1 MVRESSGAG
10 GLILDVRPEG
20 QGGEGPALQ
29 EAEGRTEAHR
39 WAGAAG
45 GDEGCAPERR
55 KASEAGA
62 GRWGVDPVELHGQ
75 ASSYPLPVF
84 LPALSSLPPEGP
96 QMRSFFSTRTVIL
109 GPKTRP
115 GHKY

>member
-1 MVRESSGAG
+1 MLQGHLNVSCVS
-10 GLILDVRPEG
+10 EG